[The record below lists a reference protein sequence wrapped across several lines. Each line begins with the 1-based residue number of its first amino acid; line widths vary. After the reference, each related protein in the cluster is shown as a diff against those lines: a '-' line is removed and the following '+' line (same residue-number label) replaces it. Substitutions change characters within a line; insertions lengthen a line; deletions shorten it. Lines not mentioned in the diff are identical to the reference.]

1 MVHSTIRML
10 IPSRKR
16 DEVLGFLNAVVER
29 CKFEQGCISCR
40 LYQGVEV
47 EHLILLDQLWEKEK
61 DLERHLQS
69 DEYHKVL
76 LAVDMALEPPE
87 IRFETI
93 SRTTGF
99 ETIKKARSVAPKGGR
114 A

>member
-1 MVHSTIRML
+1 MIHSTIRML

-16 DEVLGFLNAVVER
+16 HEVLGFLNAVVER
-29 CKFEQGCISCR
+29 CKFEAGCISCR

-47 EHLILLDQLWEKEK
+47 EHLVLLEHLWEKEE

-69 DEYHKVL
+69 DEYRKVL
-76 LAVDMALEPPE
+76 LAIDMALEPPE

-99 ETIKKARSVAPKGGR
+99 ETIKKARKIAPKGGK